1 MRVASVVVIVWPAL
15 WSAAACSRIE
25 RDDPGPAARAAA
37 PPGHTPAPPS
47 SSLTLDLVPPD
58 VGPLPSLAAL
68 ARWAEARGGN
78 DAPRIF
84 DARPAWITGPARL
97 LRPRGPFRSA
107 RVVGLD
113 NQGDFIDCALVLET
127 DAGFFL
133 FDGPVCENSMN
144 DDPYAFRVEQLEVR
158 TLRDGQPVLV
168 FRSTASE
175 LYPWTSEHTWL
186 RVCTAHSATT
196 GRPACASILAARHFA
211 DDGPPASDQRWDFAP
226 RLLPD
231 RTIEVP
237 PHPAVIDWPMS
248 LLDDPPAAGRYAL
261 VPAPPP

>member
-1 MRVASVVVIVWPAL
+1 MRAASILAL
-15 WSAAACSRIE
+15 ISWSAAACSRIE
-25 RDDPGPAARAAA
+25 RDDPDPAARAAA
-37 PPGHTPAPPS
+37 APAVVPAS
-47 SSLTLDLVPPD
+47 RSLTLDLMPPD

-68 ARWAEARGGN
+68 QRWAEARGGN

-84 DARPAWITGPARL
+84 DPRPSWVTGPARL
-97 LRPRGPFRSA
+97 ARPRGPFRSA

-158 TLRDGQPVLV
+158 ALRGGQPVLV

-186 RVCTAHSATT
+186 RVCIAHSAPT
-196 GRPACASILAARHFA
+196 GQPACASILAARHFA
-211 DDGPPASDQRWDFAP
+211 DDSVPGGDLRWDFAP

-231 RTIEVP
+231 GSVEVP
-237 PHPAVIDWPMS
+237 PHPPIIDWPLSM
-248 LLDDPPAAGRYAL
+248 LDEPPAAGRHAL
-261 VPAPPP
+261 VPVPPG

>member
-1 MRVASVVVIVWPAL
+1 MRTACIVVSSWLVL

-25 RDDPGPAARAAA
+25 RGDPDPAARAAA
-37 PPGHTPAPPS
+37 KPASPS
-47 SSLTLDLVPPD
+47 PSPSLTLDLVPPE

-68 ARWAEARGGN
+68 ARWAEERGGN
-78 DAPRIF
+78 DAPRMF
-84 DARPAWITGPARL
+84 DARPAWVTGRARL
-97 LRPRGPFRSA
+97 TRPRGPFRSA

-158 TLRDGQPVLV
+158 TLHGGQPVLV

-186 RVCTAHSATT
+186 RVCTARSATT
-196 GRPACASILAARHFA
+196 GLPACASILAARHFA
-211 DDGPPASDQRWDFAP
+211 EDDDGRPGSDQRWDFAP

-231 RTIEVP
+231 GSIEVP
-237 PHPAVIDWPMS
+237 PHPTIDDWPMS
-248 LLDDPPAAGRYAL
+248 LLDDPPAPGRYAL
-261 VPAPPP
+261 VPAR